1 MDVEAQED
9 GILAKI
15 IVRMVDNVDETI
27 MLTRSQQ
34 GDNSK
39 GVQVGTRIAV
49 TAEPGDDISS
59 LEIPAEDKADAPKE
73 QPKQESSPAPK
84 KEATQPPPKPAS
96 SGSSKTA
103 GGKAQKQTYPLYP
116 SVQHLLKVNGLPK
129 EEADKIPAT
138 GPNGRL
144 LKGDVL
150 VYLGSIQKSSASE
163 VAERLKKLSHLDLSN
178 IKPAAPKK
186 ADAPE
191 KAATAP
197 EPVVVEELPVEVALP
212 VSLKAVMECQK
223 RVQESIGVLLPVST
237 FIARAA
243 ELANEDLPRSKLS
256 KPSTDE
262 LFNAVL
268 GLDKI
273 AGKKLSRGHFIPQI
287 TALPP
292 TTLRS
297 RTPATK
303 KPDVLDFL
311 AGKKPVATKAPVT
324 GGAEKVIAPM
334 NVFSVSVPKGDERRG
349 RVFLERVKSVLEV
362 EPGRLVV

>member
-1 MDVEAQED
+1 
-9 GILAKI
+9 
-15 IVRMVDNVDETI
+15 
-27 MLTRSQQ
+27 
-34 GDNSK
+34 
-39 GVQVGTRIAV
+39 
-49 TAEPGDDISS
+49 
-59 LEIPAEDKADAPKE
+59 
-73 QPKQESSPAPK
+73 
-84 KEATQPPPKPAS
+84 
-96 SGSSKTA
+96 
-103 GGKAQKQTYPLYP
+103 
-116 SVQHLLKVNGLPK
+116 VQHLLKTNGLPI

-150 VYLGSIQKSSASE
+150 VYLGSIQESATSA
-163 VAERLKKLSHLDLSN
+163 VAARLEKLSHMDLSN

-186 ADAPE
+186 AAAPE
-191 KAATAP
+191 KAATP
-197 EPVVVEELPVEVALP
+197 EPTIVEDLPVEIALP

-223 RVQESIGVLLPVST
+223 RVQESIGVFLPVST

-243 ELANEDLPRSKLS
+243 ELANEELPRSKTS
-256 KPSTDE
+256 KPSADE

-273 AGKKLSRGHFIPQI
+273 AGKKFSRGHLIPQV

-292 TTLRS
+292 ATLRS
-297 RTPATK
+297 RVPAAK
-303 KPDVLDFL
+303 KPDTLDFL
-311 AGKKPVATKAPVT
+311 VGKKSFAPKAPVI
-324 GGAEKVIAPM
+324 GGAEKVIAPL